1 MRITEFPAEPYYAFT
16 DFHALIGRWVGGI
29 AMRIPVG
36 RRARAGRLGHLAAP
50 ETNIDLTQ
58 VVNPPDHARKVFSG
72 GSSRKDDFAI
82 CLLETKRALPIL
94 PLDMNFRFNIGKATE
109 AGCLFLERAGGRM
122 NIMKLV
128 KLMYLLDRLSLDRR
142 GVPVAGG
149 DYLSMREGLVTSEL
163 LDLINAGRLFGEPDQ
178 RWEQSV
184 SDRRNHD
191 VKLEQMPAH
200 EHLSDAEAA
209 LPDEIWREHGS
220 KEQWQ
225 LVDWCRAHCK
235 EWIPVT
241 NGCAPIAV
249 EQIGMALGKTLQQIQ
264 RLRQEAVELNR
275 LDEIFTPA

>member
-1 MRITEFPAEPYYAFT
+1 MVNAT
-16 DFHALIGRWVGGI
+16 DYPKEVL
-29 AMRIPVG
+29 
-36 RRARAGRLGHLAAP
+36 
-50 ETNIDLTQ
+50 
-58 VVNPPDHARKVFSG
+58 SG
-72 GSSRKDDFAI
+72 GSSRNGDCAI
-82 CLLETKRALPIL
+82 CLLETKQALPIL
-94 PLDMNFRFNIGKATE
+94 PSDMNFRFHIGKATE

-149 DYLSMREGLVTSEL
+149 DYLSMRNGPVTSEV

-184 SDRRNHD
+184 SDRRDHD
-191 VKLEQMPAH
+191 VKLEQMPAR

-209 LPDEIWREHGS
+209 LLDEIWREHGS
-220 KEQWQ
+220 KDQWQ
-225 LVDWCRAHCK
+225 LVDWCHAHCK
-235 EWIPVT
+235 EWTPVT

-249 EQIGMALGKTLQQIQ
+249 EQIGMALGKTPQQIQ